1 MATISMIDAIGEP
14 AMLEML
20 AEEASELTQAALK
33 ASRVLRGEN
42 PTPVTAAEALT
53 HLVEE
58 YTDVVQC
65 ALELHMQT
73 DLVQMKNKHDRFEE
87 RWRREHGKRTL

>member
-1 MATISMIDAIGEP
+1 MTEISMVDAIGEP

-42 PTPVTAAEALT
+42 PTPVTVAEALT

-73 DLVQMKNKHDRFEE
+73 DLMRIC
-87 RWRREHGKRTL
+87 T

>member
-42 PTPVTAAEALT
+42 PTPVTAGKL
-53 HLVEE
+53 
-58 YTDVVQC
+58 
-65 ALELHMQT
+65 LHI
-73 DLVQMKNKHDRFEE
+73 
-87 RWRREHGKRTL
+87 W